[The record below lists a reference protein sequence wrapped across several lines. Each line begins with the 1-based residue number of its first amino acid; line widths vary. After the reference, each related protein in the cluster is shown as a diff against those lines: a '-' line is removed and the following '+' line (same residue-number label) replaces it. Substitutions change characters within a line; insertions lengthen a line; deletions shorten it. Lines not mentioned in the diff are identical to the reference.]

1 MSDSSGDSS
10 TDLRVESSH
19 EDGTEVL
26 SQESGGV
33 ATETIPVE
41 QEKNGSTPKLAPTP
55 DSADSEAERDERKGW
70 LPLAVGVFFVVAIAA
85 LAIILLLRTGS
96 PQVQLGE
103 AGERGVENQANWK
116 FKSFTIGGKHP
127 SGEHPKPP
135 KQETQAIEQLVRD
148 WNDAL
153 ILSPGQFSDVTKKYF
168 APPAGNAISSS
179 DFGLPKSANQVDTTK
194 RRARIGI
201 ETDGA
206 KRAVVNV
213 SIVARGKSDE
223 GEFRTESESKLYL
236 ERTGS
241 KWHVIAFDVDQLP
254 LPLNPKKSAKN
265 DGGKSNADADG
276 GTKKNST
283 DDKNNKSKGAG
294 Q

>member
-1 MSDSSGDSS
+1 MSDSSSDSS
-10 TDLRVESSH
+10 TGTRVGSSY

-26 SQESGGV
+26 SGESGGV
-33 ATETIPVE
+33 AIKTAPVE
-41 QEKNGSTPKLAPTP
+41 HEKNGSEPKLAPTP
-55 DSADSEAERDERKGW
+55 DTAETEAERDERRGW
-70 LPLAVGVFFVVAIAA
+70 LPLAVGVFLVVAIAA

-116 FKSFTIGGKHP
+116 FKSFTTGGKHP

-135 KQETQAIEQLVRD
+135 KQQTQAVEQLVRD

-153 ILSPGQFSDVTKKYF
+153 ILSPGQFGDITKKYF
-168 APPAGNAISSS
+168 APPAGNAITSS
-179 DFGLPKSANQVDTTK
+179 DFGLPQSANQVDTTK

-201 ETDGA
+201 EADGA
-206 KRAVVNV
+206 KRAVVDV
-213 SIVARGKSDE
+213 SLVARGKSDE
-223 GEFRTESESKLYL
+223 GEFRVESDSTLYL

-241 KWHVIAFDVDQLP
+241 KWHVIAFDVDQRP
-254 LPLNPKKSAKN
+254 LPLNPKKGPKN
-265 DGGKSNADADG
+265 DGGKSNGDSG
-276 GTKKNST
+276 SKKKGS
-283 DDKNNKSKGAG
+283 DQNKSKGAG

>member
-1 MSDSSGDSS
+1 MSDSSNDSS
-10 TDLRVESSH
+10 TNMRVESSY

-26 SQESGGV
+26 SEESGGV
-33 ATETIPVE
+33 ATKTAPVE
-41 QEKNGSTPKLAPTP
+41 QEKNGSAPKLAQTP
-55 DSADSEAERDERKGW
+55 DSAETEAERDERRGW
-70 LPLAVGVFFVVAIAA
+70 LPLAVGVFSVVAIAA

-116 FKSFTIGGKHP
+116 IKSFTTGGKHP

-135 KQETQAIEQLVRD
+135 KQQTKAIEQLVRD

-153 ILSPGQFSDVTKKYF
+153 ILSPGQFGDITKKYF

-179 DFGLPKSANQVDTTK
+179 DFGLPQSANQVDTTK

-201 ETDGA
+201 EADGA
-206 KRAVVNV
+206 KRAVVDV

-223 GEFRTESESKLYL
+223 GEFRTESDSTLYL

-241 KWHVIAFDVDQLP
+241 KWHVIAFDVDQRP
-254 LPLNPKKSAKN
+254 LPLKPKKAPKN
-265 DGGKSNADADG
+265 DGNAGSGSKKGSDEGKS
-276 GTKKNST
+276 KKN
-283 DDKNNKSKGAG
+283 KGTG